1 MKGLKADDNPSKLMD
16 QKKIK
21 GPSVNVR
28 ENGWMLKEI
37 RWWLKREKVAIKKK
51 SKRTLLDK
59 NSHGKDISDK
69 KNEPRLK
76 FEEIY
81 ESKEICT

>member
-1 MKGLKADDNPSKLMD
+1 M
-16 QKKIK
+16 
-21 GPSVNVR
+21 
-28 ENGWMLKEI
+28 
-37 RWWLKREKVAIKKK
+37 AIKKK